1 MEYDKKNRVPL
12 INLYRIGQMEHS
24 ATENEA
30 IRLLAGLENGTMAM
44 VDAYQI
50 AEACDPVIIF
60 FIFRYLR
67 EKYHAQNPM
76 SAGIISRLVDLTSN
90 YPILIKKSQKGE
102 SDLIT
107 EWFDDTYNIR
117 DFFTNPNEL
126 VELIINKIEG

>member
-1 MEYDKKNRVPL
+1 
-12 INLYRIGQMEHS
+12 MEHT
-24 ATENEA
+24 ATGEEA
-30 IRLLAGLENGTMAM
+30 LRLLIGIENGTMAM
-44 VDAYQI
+44 ADAYQI

-102 SDLIT
+102 NDIIT
-107 EWFDDTYNIR
+107 EWFNDTYNIR
-117 DFFTNPNEL
+117 EFFSSPKEL
-126 VELIINKIEG
+126 VEIIVDKIEG